1 MTRIFLPT
9 VLLIVATVT
18 AFGQLRLL
26 SPNGGELFGE
36 TDTVFIQWAGVPPG
50 TPVRLEFS
58 IDPKRTIWPKIA
70 DSVTESSY
78 MWVLGISNSP
88 WYTIRVSTYGD
99 LPQIDTCDGMFEV
112 APRRF
117 SIPTFDFKK
126 VVVGNVVDTVFKNAI
141 VNVGKVPLTLT
152 KVSFDGASDG
162 TFEVE
167 PISTPL
173 AIPVGGAIDV
183 HCTFRPP
190 TVGRLT
196 YNMDFELGPQ
206 LPYRKVEFFRG
217 TGLAPIDTAP
227 KMRLIQPKKD
237 EWYGQNDTMR
247 FIWDTYDPPNGVRIE
262 YSIDSGATWS
272 LVTDSASGYYY
283 DWLIP
288 KVASTDCFARILGRG
303 GDLVRGDTTDGR
315 WHIDAPAAIVYDHID
330 LPETTVGE
338 SSTSLSKLF
347 IRNLSYAKLYV
358 ESFSIEGE
366 HASEYEIVSGNAPF
380 LLVSKQDQ
388 SVGFKFTPQG
398 IGLRLADVIIAS
410 RDADTVRTELRGIGI
425 SETSDVPETGE
436 RPVLAAE
443 STSLQMQPN
452 PAQSDALIQ
461 YRLDNAT
468 RVRLTIYNSLGE
480 SVETLVEGEEG
491 AGQHLVHIDVGG
503 LASGIYIVVL
513 ETESGRQT
521 RTVMI
526 ER

>member
-1 MTRIFLPT
+1 
-9 VLLIVATVT
+9 
-18 AFGQLRLL
+18 
-26 SPNGGELFGE
+26 
-36 TDTVFIQWAGVPPG
+36 
-50 TPVRLEFS
+50 
-58 IDPKRTIWPKIA
+58 
-70 DSVTESSY
+70 
-78 MWVLGISNSP
+78 
-88 WYTIRVSTYGD
+88 
-99 LPQIDTCDGMFEV
+99 
-112 APRRF
+112 
-117 SIPTFDFKK
+117 
-126 VVVGNVVDTVFKNAI
+126 
-141 VNVGKVPLTLT
+141 
-152 KVSFDGASDG
+152 
-162 TFEVE
+162 
-167 PISTPL
+167 
-173 AIPVGGAIDV
+173 
-183 HCTFRPP
+183 
-190 TVGRLT
+190 
-196 YNMDFELGPQ
+196 
-206 LPYRKVEFFRG
+206 
-217 TGLAPIDTAP
+217 
-227 KMRLIQPKKD
+227 
-237 EWYGQNDTMR
+237 
-247 FIWDTYDPPNGVRIE
+247 
-262 YSIDSGATWS
+262 
-272 LVTDSASGYYY
+272 
-283 DWLIP
+283 
-288 KVASTDCFARILGRG
+288 
-303 GDLVRGDTTDGR
+303 
-315 WHIDAPAAIVYDHID
+315 VYDHID